1 MGLKLEYKDGQTPL
15 SEENKRGLLIDTITT
30 QGELDE
36 FEQQNIIKAIS
47 WTIGKKIPIEKLLSK
62 DYLIL
67 LHRKMYG
74 DVWKWAG
81 DFRTVETN
89 IGVPPHTIVIEL
101 KKLVDDV
108 QFWVENKVYKPH
120 ELALR
125 FKHKL
130 VSIHCFPNGNGRHS
144 RLMADLIM
152 EKLYE
157 ETYFSWGGSS
167 NLVKEDALRR
177 QYISAL
183 KQADNGNLD
192 DLKAFAQS

>member
-15 SEENKRGLLIDTITT
+15 SEEDKRGFLISTITT

-36 FEQQNIIKAIS
+36 FEQQNINKAIQ
-47 WTIGKKIPIEKLLSK
+47 WTMGKKISTEKLLSE
-62 DYLIL
+62 DYLIR
-67 LHRKMYG
+67 LHKKMYSE
-74 DVWKWAG
+74 VWKWAG
-81 DFRTVETN
+81 DFRTNETN
-89 IGVPPHTIVIEL
+89 IGVPAYAIGIEL
-101 KKLVDDV
+101 KKLLDDV
-108 QFWVENKVYKPH
+108 NYWFENKVYEPH

-157 ETYFSWGGSS
+157 KTYFSWGGN
-167 NLVKEDALRR
+167 NLVKEGELRKL
-177 QYISAL
+177 YISAL
-183 KQADNGNLD
+183 KQADNGNLE
-192 DLKAFAQS
+192 DLKVFAQS